1 MGDEQLN
8 KKEVDECISL
18 VNLILSDCKR
28 IKTTLI
34 HIQSSAEINPFQ
46 AVHFKKHIYYS
57 DILAATSNNKT
68 TKS

>member
-34 HIQSSAEINPFQ
+34 RIQSSAEINPFP
-46 AVHFKKHIYYS
+46 VHLKKHIYYS